1 MATPIPLRPTEG
13 AAESPAEA
21 RIPRHVGVIMDGN
34 GRWAERRGEPRTAGH
49 KEGATAVT
57 RTVRACRERG
67 VEVLTLYAFS
77 AQNWAR
83 PQPEVAALMQ
93 LLYDYVLGERDEIM
107 GTGIRLRAIG
117 DVEQLPAF
125 VKGPLRALEAESRG
139 NGGMIL
145 ALALS
150 YGAREELVRSARR
163 LAERVARGELD
174 PADIDEA
181 ALGGGLDTAGWP
193 DPDLVIRTGGEARL
207 SNFLLWQAAYAELY
221 FTPVPWPEFT
231 PHDLDAA
238 FAWYAD
244 RQRRFGLTGRQVE
257 ARMERASC

>member
-1 MATPIPLRPTEG
+1 MTRPIPLRPAEPP
-13 AAESPAEA
+13 AA
-21 RIPRHVGVIMDGN
+21 PRHIGIIMDGN
-34 GRWAERRGEPRTAGH
+34 GRWANRRGQPRTAGH
-49 KEGATAVT
+49 REGAEAVN
-57 RTVRACRERG
+57 RTVTACRERG

-83 PQPEVAALMQ
+83 PETEVAALMQ
-93 LLYDYVLGERDEIM
+93 LLYDYVLGERASIM
-107 GTGIRLRAIG
+107 RQGIRLQAIG
-117 DVEQLPAF
+117 DVEQLPSF
-125 VKGPLRALEAESRG
+125 VRGPLRALEAESRH
-139 NGGMIL
+139 NHDMTL

-150 YGAREELVRSARR
+150 YGSREELVRSARA

-193 DPDLVIRTGGEARL
+193 DPDLIIRTGGERRL

-221 FTPVPWPEFT
+221 FTPVAWPDFT

-238 FAWYAD
+238 FAWFAD
-244 RQRRFGLTGRQVE
+244 RQRRFGLTGEQVE
-257 ARMERASC
+257 ADVMERASC